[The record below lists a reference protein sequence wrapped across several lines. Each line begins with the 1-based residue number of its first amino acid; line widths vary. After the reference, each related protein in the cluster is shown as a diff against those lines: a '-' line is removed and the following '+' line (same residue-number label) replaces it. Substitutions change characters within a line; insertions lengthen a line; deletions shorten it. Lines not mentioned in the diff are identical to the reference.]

1 MKIFFNILTVFF
13 IFWITACSSDEH
25 DINKTEAETTQ
36 KNEQASNISVE
47 DKAIIKKYKDTI
59 NNLNFRVR
67 EDANKVMKESLS
79 EISKIKNDDER
90 QKIEMQIY
98 MATEMYKEAYDLN
111 KKMLSES
118 FSFGRLVTKCELS
131 YYAKISKQEAKACY
145 TELAV
150 ILQKELETTPKNDPK
165 YIYGEWSYLL
175 FMYKSGH
182 DEYKQ
187 KMENFINSTKDETAK
202 YQFQSSYEMAIE
214 QNK

>member
-1 MKIFFNILTVFF
+1 M
-13 IFWITACSSDEH
+13 
-25 DINKTEAETTQ
+25 
-36 KNEQASNISVE
+36 
-47 DKAIIKKYKDTI
+47 

-79 EISKIKNDDER
+79 EIRKIKNDDER

-131 YYAKISKQEAKACY
+131 YYAKISKQEAQACY
-145 TELAV
+145 TELSV
-150 ILQKELETTPKNDPK
+150 ILKKELETTPKNDPK